1 MPSLLYSQIVQKS
14 LKKSNELKEPEKLE
28 KREKE
33 YEKEHEKKYEKEHEK
48 EYDSSLFIAKLNGS
62 IHNGFYENSE
72 RGLSTQ

>member
-28 KREKE
+28 KREKG
-33 YEKEHEKKYEKEHEK
+33 YEKEYEKEHEK